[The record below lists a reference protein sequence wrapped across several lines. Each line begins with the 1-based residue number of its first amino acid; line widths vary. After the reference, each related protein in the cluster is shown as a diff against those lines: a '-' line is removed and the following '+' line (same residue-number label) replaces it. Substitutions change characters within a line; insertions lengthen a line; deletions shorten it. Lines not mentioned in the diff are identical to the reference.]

1 MPADLGDLVAGV
13 PPLLASHLALVL
25 VALGAA
31 IALGIPLAVALARR
45 PRLAGPVV
53 TAAGAIQTVPGL
65 ALLALMVPVLAK
77 THGLGVGLSS
87 FGFAPAA
94 IALALYALLPIL
106 RNAIT
111 GLRGVDAA
119 TVEAARGLGMSPGQ
133 LLRLVELPLAAP
145 VIAAGIRTASVWTVG
160 AATLATP
167 IGQPCLGNYIF
178 AGLQTRNWAMLL
190 VGVVTAAGLALV
202 IDAILASTERAVSR
216 RPRRRLSGPAAV
228 FAALV
233 ALVLGV
239 LPRLPVAGDRPVGA
253 RESVQAPA
261 GTGREPSTA
270 GSGMV
275 SGATDTAAGDR
286 SAAPPESRR
295 VHRIRIGAKNFT
307 EQYILAELLRSR
319 LISRDLTVEV
329 VESLGSN
336 VVFEALRHGDLDAY
350 VDYSGT
356 LWTNQLAR
364 DHGAPR
370 WQILS
375 EVEGYVA
382 REHVRSLGPLGFQNA
397 YALAVRRDT
406 ATRLGL
412 RTVGDLRAH
421 AATLRLGADYEFL
434 SRREWTAVRT
444 AYGLAFGH
452 TASFDPALLYE
463 AVVRGEV
470 DVVSAFSSDG
480 RIAAYD
486 LVVLDDPAAALPSY
500 DAMILLGAG
509 VADDPRVLCALAPL
523 RGALPVELVRR
534 ANLQVDR
541 DHASPRAA
549 AAWLLAQVTVT
560 ETCAERPAARP

>member
-1 MPADLGDLVAGV
+1 MPGDLGDLVAGV

-25 VALGAA
+25 VALGIAV
-31 IALGIPLAVALARR
+31 ALGIPLAVALARR
-45 PRLAGPVV
+45 PRLAGPVLTV
-53 TAAGAIQTVPGL
+53 AGAIQTVPGL
-65 ALLALMVPVLAK
+65 ALLALMVPVLAA
-77 THGLGVGLSS
+77 TRGLGIGLSS

-94 IALALYALLPIL
+94 IALTLYALLPIL

-119 TVEAARGLGMSPGQ
+119 TIEAARGMGMAPGQ

-190 VGVVTAAGLALV
+190 AGVVAAAALAL
-202 IDAILASTERAVSR
+202 ILDALLAATERAVSR
-216 RPRRRLSGPAAV
+216 RPRGRVSGLAAV
-228 FAALV
+228 FAALAV
-233 ALVLGV
+233 VVFWV
-239 LPRLPVAGDRPVGA
+239 LPRLPAVTNA
-253 RESVQAPA
+253 
-261 GTGREPSTA
+261 TA
-270 GSGMV
+270 SMP
-275 SGATDTAAGDR
+275 R
-286 SAAPPESRR
+286 QAAPPGGAPAAQ
-295 VHRIRIGAKNFT
+295 VHKVRIGAKTFT
-307 EQYILAELLRSR
+307 EQYILAELLRAR
-319 LISRDLTVEV
+319 LAPRGLAVEL

-364 DHGAPR
+364 DRGAPR
-370 WQILS
+370 WQILA

-382 REHVRSLGPLGFQNA
+382 REHARSLGPLGFQNA

-412 RTVGDLRAH
+412 HGLGDLRAH
-421 AATLRLGADYEFL
+421 AGALSLGADYEFL

-444 AYGLAFGH
+444 GYGLDFKR

-463 AVVRGEV
+463 AVARGEV
-470 DVVSAFSSDG
+470 DVISAFSSDG

-500 DAMILLGAG
+500 DAMILLGPR
-509 VADDPRVLCALAPL
+509 VTDDPRVVCALAPL
-523 RGALPVELVRR
+523 RGALPVELMRR
-534 ANLQVDR
+534 ANLMVDH
-541 DHASPRAA
+541 DHASPGAA
-549 AAWLLAQVTVT
+549 AAWLLGHVSIT
-560 ETCAERPAARP
+560 ETCDAGSTARP

>member
-1 MPADLGDLVAGV
+1 MPSELADLIAGLPV
-13 PPLLASHLALVL
+13 LLASHLALVL
-25 VALGAA
+25 VALGIAG
-31 IALGIPLAVALARR
+31 ALGLPLAVALVRR
-45 PRLAGPVV
+45 PRLASPIL
-53 TAAGAIQTVPGL
+53 TIAGAIQTVPGL
-65 ALLALMVPVLAK
+65 ALLALMVPVLAA
-77 THGLGVGLSS
+77 TRGLGVGMSS

-94 IALALYALLPIL
+94 IALTLYALLPIL
-106 RNAIT
+106 RNAIA
-111 GLRGVDAA
+111 GLRGVDPA
-119 TVEAARGLGMSPGQ
+119 TVEAARGMGMNRGQ
-133 LLRLVELPLAAP
+133 LLWRVELPLAAP

-178 AGLQTRNWAMLL
+178 AGLQTRSWTMLL
-190 VGVVTAAGLALV
+190 AGVVAAAALAL
-202 IDAILASTERAVSR
+202 ILDAILAATERAVSR
-216 RPRRRLSGPAAV
+216 RPRGNVWMPTAV

-233 ALVLGV
+233 VVVLGV
-239 LPRLPVAGDRPVGA
+239 LPRLPAASDPGGTTA
-253 RESVQAPA
+253 ES
-261 GTGREPSTA
+261 
-270 GSGMV
+270 
-275 SGATDTAAGDR
+275 TAAGHP
-286 SAAPPESRR
+286 AGAP
-295 VHRIRIGAKNFT
+295 VTQVRIGAKTFT
-307 EQYILAELLRSR
+307 EQYVLAELMRARLASR
-319 LISRDLTVEV
+319 GLAVELV
-329 VESLGSN
+329 QSLGSN

-412 RTVGDLRAH
+412 HGLGDLAPH
-421 AATLRLGADYEFL
+421 AGALSLGADYEFL

-444 AYGLAFGH
+444 AYHLGFGR

-463 AVVRGEV
+463 AVARGEV
-470 DVVSAFSSDG
+470 DAISAFSSDG

-500 DAMILLGAG
+500 DAMILLGPR
-509 VADDPRVLCALAPL
+509 VTDDPRVLCALAPL
-523 RGALPVELVRR
+523 RGALPVELMRR
-534 ANLQVDR
+534 ANLMVDH

-549 AAWLLAQVTVT
+549 AAWLLDHARIT
-560 ETCAERPAARP
+560 ETCAAPAPPRP